1 MIKTQLTTDK
11 LAMTL
16 SLACVVHCF
25 FVPSFLI
32 LSYSV
37 LSFSIDN
44 EFIHKLIVLMAIP
57 ISTYALVTGY
67 LNHKTTLF
75 LFTGTIGLF
84 VLSLAVIL
92 GESNLGELG
101 EKSLTLLG
109 SLMIAF
115 SHYRNYQVCKSIDCT
130 CHE

>member
-1 MIKTQLTTDK
+1 MIKTQLTTYK

-16 SLACVVHCF
+16 SFACVVHCF

-32 LSYSV
+32 LSYSF

-44 EFIHKLIVLMAIP
+44 EFIHKLIVLMATP
-57 ISTYALVTGY
+57 ISAYALVTGY
-67 LNHKTTLF
+67 LNHKTTLY
-75 LFTGTIGLF
+75 LFTGSIGLI
-84 VLSLAVIL
+84 VLCLAVVL
-92 GESNLGELG
+92 GESNLGEFG
-101 EKSLTLLG
+101 EKGLTLLG